1 MMMGGACGIFVLA
14 LVVGLMG
21 MGTKNG
27 SADMPTPTLAA
38 ADAGDTALEP
48 SQEEDNGTEARAVIR
63 EASLAGSQETG
74 ETEAASANYEETS
87 SLSESEEDD
96 FTEAE
101 ASLVLED
108 LRDVF
113 PEGAYWNHVG
123 VEDWNEFTITD
134 TPCQHDVYWDTYCNT
149 YTGGIQELFPQFEP
163 MEQCLGFAALLSDL
177 VFGEDA
183 PVSTF
188 SDYTQ
193 LRVGDNIRLELS
205 EHSMVVLTVDLEG
218 ITVVECNSDYEHCRI
233 SWDRFLSWD
242 DLEAYSY
249 EILCISRYE
258 D

>member
-63 EASLAGSQETG
+63 EEASLAGSQETG

-193 LRVGDNIRLELS
+193 LRVGDNIRLERLAS
-205 EHSMVVLTVDLEG
+205 TPWW
-218 ITVVECNSDYEHCRI
+218 C
-233 SWDRFLSWD
+233 
-242 DLEAYSY
+242 
-249 EILCISRYE
+249 
-258 D
+258 